1 MLTSVALS
9 FVLAQGNPVDV
20 IVQKHLDK
28 GLLGVG
34 VAVVKDGKVVHLKTY
49 GKGSTPNHDGH
60 YRLASITKQFTAGV
74 IVRLVREKKFAYE
87 DTLGKLMPDTPTDW
101 HPVTIRQLLTHTSG
115 IPSYTNSKKFAFV
128 MQKAVNPDGIW
139 QLVRDEKM
147 DFAPGTRYSYNN
159 TAYALLGC
167 LIERTTKK
175 DYYSALDAYLLRPA
189 GMRSTG
195 SERRFKVVE
204 SFGENGKPSFQMN
217 MDWPYSAGA
226 LVTTL
231 ADMTRWDIALRGTRL
246 FTTAEKELMF
256 NPDPTTVK
264 LKEPYGFGWHPKYE
278 NGKIYS
284 YAHEGGIP
292 GFSTMIDRAVDGTTV
307 IVLANHEHRSRSIL
321 SNEVIEHFYPK
332 PIPPMTVDTMP
343 ELTAKHRQMFVNLL
357 KGSVNE
363 SDFSDEFLKQVPVS
377 VLISSSKQFAEM
389 GELGDFVLIKSEG
402 DKDVRRSYRLM
413 LGETKM
419 TLNIAVQ
426 GGLIVGMTIR

>member
-1 MLTSVALS
+1 
-9 FVLAQGNPVDV
+9 
-20 IVQKHLDK
+20 
-28 GLLGVG
+28 
-34 VAVVKDGKVVHLKTY
+34 
-49 GKGSTPNHDGH
+49 
-60 YRLASITKQFTAGV
+60 
-74 IVRLVREKKFAYE
+74 
-87 DTLGKLMPDTPTDW
+87 
-101 HPVTIRQLLTHTSG
+101 
-115 IPSYTNSKKFAFV
+115 
-128 MQKAVNPDGIW
+128 
-139 QLVRDEKM
+139 
-147 DFAPGTRYSYNN
+147 
-159 TAYALLGC
+159 
-167 LIERTTKK
+167 
-175 DYYSALDAYLLRPA
+175 
-189 GMRSTG
+189 
-195 SERRFKVVE
+195 
-204 SFGENGKPSFQMN
+204 

-246 FTTAEKELMF
+246 FTTTEKELMF

>member
-1 MLTSVALS
+1 MLSTVALS
-9 FVLAQGNPVDV
+9 FVLAQGNPVDA
-20 IVQKHLDK
+20 IVQKHLDT

-34 VAVVKDGKVVHLKTY
+34 VAVVKDGKVIHLKTY
-49 GKGSTPNHDGH
+49 GKGATPKNDGH

-101 HPVTIRQLLTHTSG
+101 HSVTVRQLLTHTSG

-128 MQKAVNPDGIW
+128 MQKAVTPDGIW
-139 QLVRDEKM
+139 QLVRDEKV
-147 DFAPGTRYSYNN
+147 DFAPGTKYSYNN

-175 DYYSALDAYLLRPA
+175 DYYSALDSYLLRPA

-204 SFGENGKPSFQMN
+204 SFGDNGKASFQMN

-231 ADMTRWDIALRGTRL
+231 ADMTRWDIALRGNKL
-246 FTTAEKELMF
+246 FSNAEKELMF

-284 YAHEGGIP
+284 YAHNGGIP
-292 GFSTMIDRAVDGTTV
+292 GFSTLIERAVDGTTV
-307 IVLANHEHRSRSIL
+307 IVLANHEHENRGLL
-321 SNEVIEHFYPK
+321 SNELVERFNPK
-332 PIPPMTVDTMP
+332 PVPPLVMDTMP
-343 ELTAKHRQMFVNLL
+343 ELTAKHRQMFANLL
-357 KGSVNE
+357 QGLVNE
-363 SDFSDEFLKQVPVS
+363 SDFSADFLKQVPAS
-377 VLISSSKQFAEM
+377 VLVSSSKRFAQV
-389 GELGDFVLIKSEG
+389 GELGEFALIKSEG
-402 DKDVRRSYRLM
+402 EKDVLRSYRLL

-426 GGLIVGMTIR
+426 GGVIFGMTIR